1 MAKVYR
7 GTQAKSQFVDTS
19 DVFEKVQTD
28 IALGELARETKRQK
42 WKKVKRPAKHE

>member
-19 DVFEKVQTD
+19 DVFEKVQTN
-28 IALGELARETKRQK
+28 ILSFF
-42 WKKVKRPAKHE
+42 